1 MSNKFF
7 NIRTA
12 FYVFILVNFSLL
24 LYIYNVHGGLNLD
37 ELKSYLNSQNFIIA
51 YLLYIS
57 ILIFRGMTFFP
68 GTPFLLLGI
77 YMFEYE
83 EVLLAIEIAIFS
95 YAIIIYNFS
104 HKLNFKVPKKI
115 LAYEA
120 KIKDKE
126 IPIIFLLCFVP
137 GVSINILIYFLSTMG
152 IKLKNILLGIIAGTM
167 ITSSLYITAIKYA
180 FESF

>member
-1 MSNKFF
+1 MSSKFF

-12 FYVFILVNFSLL
+12 FYLFILANFSFL
-24 LYIYNVHGGLNLD
+24 LYIYSTHGELNLD
-37 ELKSYLNSQNFIIA
+37 ELKTYLNSQNFVVA

-83 EVLLAIEIAIFS
+83 EVLFAIEIAIFS

-104 HKLNFKVPKKI
+104 HKLNFQIPEKI

-120 KIKDKE
+120 KIRNKE
-126 IPIIFLLCFVP
+126 VPIIFLLCFVP
-137 GVSINILIYFLSTMG
+137 GVSINILIYFLSTIG
-152 IKLKNILLGIIAGTM
+152 IKLKNILIGIIAGTM
-167 ITSSLYITAIKYA
+167 ITSSLYIAAIKYA

>member
-1 MSNKFF
+1 LSKNFF
-7 NIRTA
+7 NARNA
-12 FYVFILVNFSLL
+12 FYLFILVNCSLL
-24 LYIYNVHGGLNLD
+24 LYTYYVHGELNLD
-37 ELKSYLNSQNFIIA
+37 ELKTYLNSQKFIIA

-57 ILIFRGMTFFP
+57 ILIFRGLTFFP

-77 YMFEYE
+77 YMFECE

-104 HKLNFKVPKKI
+104 HKLNFTIPKKI
-115 LAYEA
+115 LEYEA
-120 KIKDKE
+120 KIKTKE

-137 GVSINILIYFLSTMG
+137 GVSINILIYFLSTIG
-152 IKLKNILLGIIAGTM
+152 IKLKNILIGIIAGTM
-167 ITSSLYITAIKYA
+167 ITSSLYIAAIKYA

>member
-1 MSNKFF
+1 MISKFF

-12 FYVFILVNFSLL
+12 FYLFILINFSLL
-24 LYIYNVHGGLNLD
+24 LYTYSVHGELNLD
-37 ELKSYLNSQNFIIA
+37 ELKTYLNSQEFIVS

-57 ILIFRGMTFFP
+57 ILIFRGMTLFP

-83 EVLLAIEIAIFS
+83 EVLFAIEIAIFS

-104 HKLNFKVPKKI
+104 HKLNFKIPEKI

-120 KIKDKE
+120 KIKTKE
-126 IPIIFLLCFVP
+126 IPIIFLLCFIP

-152 IKLKNILLGIIAGTM
+152 IKLKNILIGIIAGTM
-167 ITSSLYITAIKYA
+167 ITSSLYVAAIKYA